1 MRSSIFKWVILSAT
15 LLLAALV
22 AFQLFWLKRI
32 YNTEQQL
39 FTTNVIKSVRG
50 LMEDIKLSED
60 APRLQQI
67 VERPDNSTFL
77 VKVEAIPQKDSL
89 GYYLSQEL
97 QDFDVLTDC
106 RVAVYDQLQGKVI
119 YDLYLPSPG
128 SPFTDE
134 SRIDPPIYRRT
145 YRHILLY
152 FPHHDKYLMHE
163 MRYWI
168 IGIIFLL
175 ILLLGLVVSLF
186 YLYRQKFLNELQKDF
201 VNNFSH
207 EFKTPLAVMKIASD
221 VLMDPRARNQ
231 PDRLQKYSGIIQ
243 EQTLHLQRQV
253 DRLLRNAHGK
263 GNVMP
268 LEKQEVDP
276 NTLVRMSLQ
285 QLDPLIR
292 DKHAD
297 IQIDLDATDSKIMA
311 DGEHLQLVIVNLVE
325 NALKYSKDPRI
336 TISTRKTDGHYSIAV
351 RDNGIGIEKK
361 YLGKLFQKFYRV
373 PTGDVHNVK
382 GFGLGLDFVKKVV
395 QGHHGKV
402 HVQSIPGVGSEFEV
416 LLPII

>member
-1 MRSSIFKWVILSAT
+1 
-15 LLLAALV
+15 
-22 AFQLFWLKRI
+22 
-32 YNTEQQL
+32 
-39 FTTNVIKSVRG
+39 
-50 LMEDIKLSED
+50 
-60 APRLQQI
+60 
-67 VERPDNSTFL
+67 
-77 VKVEAIPQKDSL
+77 
-89 GYYLSQEL
+89 
-97 QDFDVLTDC
+97 
-106 RVAVYDQLQGKVI
+106 VAVYDQLQGKVI

>member
-1 MRSSIFKWVILSAT
+1 MRSSTFKWVILSAT